1 MLNLWDK
8 ALEAYDEVV
17 YIPMSSGLSSSCE
30 TAKMLSQD
38 YEGRVFVVDNQR
50 ISWSMKQSVLEALV
64 LAQKGMKAAKFRR
77 FWSGTDGRPAFISRW
92 IR

>member
-1 MLNLWDK
+1 MGQGPG
-8 ALEAYDEVV
+8 AYDEVV

-50 ISWSMKQSVLEALV
+50 IS
-64 LAQKGMKAAKFRR
+64 
-77 FWSGTDGRPAFISRW
+77 GR
-92 IR
+92 